1 MSKLSLETAKRQFVL
16 YGFNIKELERILDS
30 FMRILEGIDSKSQKD
45 PATIVVQSTI
55 EATMM
60 IEYIALDLYAAYR
73 QYLSATTDYEERQA
87 MTKANI
93 VMSEGY
99 KKLYGFTE
107 DKQKESFWGK
117 QIKKAV
123 DVNPSHR
130 QDYDE
135 ITLQLREFVPPNLD
149 KDMRDYAVHYD
160 RDPRK
165 VYRMLS
171 SINAEEVLQRVIKFL
186 SVLERVA
193 KLTFDLLK
201 TLIKNDDNRTSG
213 IE

>member
-107 DKQKESFWGK
+107 DKQKESF
-117 QIKKAV
+117 
-123 DVNPSHR
+123 
-130 QDYDE
+130 
-135 ITLQLREFVPPNLD
+135 
-149 KDMRDYAVHYD
+149 
-160 RDPRK
+160 
-165 VYRMLS
+165 
-171 SINAEEVLQRVIKFL
+171 
-186 SVLERVA
+186 
-193 KLTFDLLK
+193 
-201 TLIKNDDNRTSG
+201 
-213 IE
+213 

>member
-16 YGFNIKELERILDS
+16 YGFNIKEIERILDS

-99 KKLYGFTE
+99 KKLTSIYFNVPTNTS
-107 DKQKESFWGK
+107 DVLI
-117 QIKKAV
+117 QI
-123 DVNPSHR
+123 
-130 QDYDE
+130 
-135 ITLQLREFVPPNLD
+135 
-149 KDMRDYAVHYD
+149 
-160 RDPRK
+160 
-165 VYRMLS
+165 
-171 SINAEEVLQRVIKFL
+171 
-186 SVLERVA
+186 
-193 KLTFDLLK
+193 
-201 TLIKNDDNRTSG
+201 
-213 IE
+213 

>member
-16 YGFNIKELERILDS
+16 YGFNIKELERTLDS
-30 FMRILEGIDSKSQKD
+30 FMRILELIDSKSQKD

-55 EATMM
+55 ESTMM

-73 QYLSATTDYEERQA
+73 QYLSATTNYEERQA

-93 VMSEGY
+93 VMQEGS

-135 ITLQLREFVPPNLD
+135 ITSQLREFVPPNLD

-171 SINAEEVLQRVIKFL
+171 SINAEEVSQRVIKFL
-186 SVLERVA
+186 IVLV
-193 KLTFDLLK
+193 KIQQFTGDLLK
-201 TLIKNDDNRTSG
+201 TLIENDDNRTSS

>member
-123 DVNPSHR
+123 DENPSHR

>member
-123 DVNPSHR
+123 DVNSSHR

>member
-16 YGFNIKELERILDS
+16 YGFNIKELERTLDS
-30 FMRILEGIDSKSQKD
+30 FMGILEGIDSKSQKD

-73 QYLSATTDYEERQA
+73 QYLSATTNYEERQA

-93 VMSEGY
+93 VMQEGY

-135 ITLQLREFVPPNLD
+135 ITSQLREFVPLNLD
-149 KDMRDYAVHYD
+149 KDMRDYAVQYD

>member
-130 QDYDE
+130 
-135 ITLQLREFVPPNLD
+135 
-149 KDMRDYAVHYD
+149 KD
-160 RDPRK
+160 
-165 VYRMLS
+165 
-171 SINAEEVLQRVIKFL
+171 
-186 SVLERVA
+186 
-193 KLTFDLLK
+193 
-201 TLIKNDDNRTSG
+201 
-213 IE
+213 